1 MVRRRWFLSIGA
13 AALALGLGALG
24 LHAARGGTD
33 DDCCCVT
40 NDQGKLVCTITDE
53 VLEDCCCN

>member
-1 MVRRRWFLSIGA
+1 MVRRKLFRSIGA
-13 AALALGLGALG
+13 AALALGLGAVA

-33 DDCCCVT
+33 DGCCCVT

-53 VLEDCCCN
+53 VLEECCCN

>member
-1 MVRRRWFLSIGA
+1 MVRRKLFRSIGA
-13 AALALGLGALG
+13 AALTLGLGAVS

-53 VLEDCCCN
+53 VLEECCCE